1 MRKSRDV
8 IRWHAERRRR
18 GGRRRR
24 RRSQRRALIGRLRAT
39 VCVETIGPFVSP
51 TARPPDGRP
60 ISARRRSPLDRQTA
74 SSAEII
80 KGISQKKTNK
90 QTYNTVKK
98 NSISISSKNN
108 MPRHWNEI
116 PSNSSNYRNLQSGW
130 RKTRE
135 DAVETKRKRKRERER
150 EIIMAAA
157 IDDDDE

>member
-80 KGISQKKTNK
+80 KGISQKKQTNK
-90 QTYNTVKK
+90 PPIQLKKTRFPFQVKITCHDIGTR
-98 NSISISSKNN
+98 SRVIHPITEISSLAGGK
-108 MPRHWNEI
+108 REKT
-116 PSNSSNYRNLQSGW
+116 PSR
-130 RKTRE
+130 RKE
-135 DAVETKRKRKRERER
+135 RERER
-150 EIIMAAA
+150 ERGK
-157 IDDDDE
+157 